1 MNEEIDLKLE
11 KVLRKSFPDIADDY
25 ILVLKAR
32 NDVDVNSNEHVKSLI
47 NSIYYAQNS
56 SRVFAGSSI
65 VKLTKSLALYLNDK
79 ITYSEIEIVC
89 EQTKRIPSY
98 SILESI
104 VQRYFNSGYKLST
117 KINFGKY
124 RYALND
130 LYKFY
135 QEKNNKIWE
144 IFIDLI
150 KRNDIE
156 VASMGL
162 PNFENMIG
170 GAMGHDG

>member
-1 MNEEIDLKLE
+1 MNEELDLKLQ
-11 KVLRKSFPDIADDY
+11 KVLKKNFPEIADDY

-32 NDVDVNSNEHVKSLI
+32 NDVDVNSNENVKSLI

-79 ITYSEIEIVC
+79 ITYSELEFVC
-89 EQTKRIPSY
+89 EKDKLIPSY
-98 SILESI
+98 SVLESV

-117 KINFGKY
+117 NVNYGKH

-130 LYKFY
+130 LYRFY

-144 IFIDLI
+144 IFVDLI